1 LKIAAYK
8 AAPIRVGVYLS
19 ILQQLATKRRQLDF
33 KALPPPS
40 AGFQLSIRVRHL
52 RPLNQEP

>member
-19 ILQQLATKRRQLDF
+19 ILQQLATKRRHLDF
-33 KALPPPS
+33 KNLSAVIGGIRLVDPCALFTP
-40 AGFQLSIRVRHL
+40 A
-52 RPLNQEP
+52 